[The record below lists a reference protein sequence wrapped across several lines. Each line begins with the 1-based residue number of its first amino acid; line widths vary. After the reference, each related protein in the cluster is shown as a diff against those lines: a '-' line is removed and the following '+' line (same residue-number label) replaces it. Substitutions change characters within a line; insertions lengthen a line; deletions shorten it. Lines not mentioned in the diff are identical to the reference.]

1 MSASVELAQ
10 KRDRYRNRRR
20 MAWLSFVC
28 ITVSFAALIAF
39 GLSSDARAERISSL
53 SFLLGSAYGL
63 WTTIILAYYGVTTIN
78 DNTEIRISSRGDYE
92 RRDSTLVKEPFI
104 PEAPDPYA

>member
-1 MSASVELAQ
+1 MTEDQ
-10 KRDRYRNRRR
+10 KKDRYRNRRK

-28 ITVSFAALIAF
+28 ITISFAALIWF
-39 GLSSDARAERISSL
+39 GLTSDERAERVSSL

-92 RRDSTLVKEPFI
+92 RRDSLLVKEPYI
-104 PEAPDPYA
+104 PEEPARPGDPYA